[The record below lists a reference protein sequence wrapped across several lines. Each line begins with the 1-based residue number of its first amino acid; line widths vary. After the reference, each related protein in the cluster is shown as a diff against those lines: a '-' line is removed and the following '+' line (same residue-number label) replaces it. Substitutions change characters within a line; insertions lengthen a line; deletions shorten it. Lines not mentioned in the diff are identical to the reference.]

1 MRKRKPINRRK
12 RPPVCVCGHLPVT
25 VKHKSRYLV
34 ACPDG
39 MACSMR
45 GEWKTTEQAAIKSW
59 NTVIEST
66 RTTAP
71 KSKDWPL

>member
-1 MRKRKPINRRK
+1 MAKPKTDKQEKEEKATAR
-12 RPPVCVCGHLPVT
+12 VCVCGQKAVT

-34 ACPDG
+34 ACPDS

-59 NTVIEST
+59 NTAIESN
-66 RTTAP
+66 RRQRAE
-71 KSKDWPL
+71 K